1 MHSVPVNIDSMERRK
16 RNTQLVH
23 IVSGFYLL
31 AISANYFIQLEYHHL
46 ANVLPFLLVAIASL
60 MYGFYFKKWDAS
72 ARYNQW
78 VRMGQS
84 ITFFI
89 LGFLF
94 FSLNRTLAGIAVFI
108 WAFVEFF
115 LMLTERQL
123 FKPSTVAF
131 FSEGII
137 VPGIIQARHIPW
149 QLIEDVVARIDYLSI
164 FLRNQKYLQLEI
176 SDSINPFDLDQINA
190 YCKTQIAAFATTEE
204 PA

>member
-1 MHSVPVNIDSMERRK
+1 MERRK
-16 RNTQLVH
+16 RSTRLVH

-31 AISANYFIQLEYHHL
+31 AIAANYFIQLEYRHL
-46 ANVLPFLLVAIASL
+46 TNVLPFLLVAIASL
-60 MYGFYFKKWDAS
+60 LYGFYFKKWGAA

-89 LGFLF
+89 LSFIF
-94 FSLNRTLAGIAVFI
+94 FSLNRTLTGISVCL
-108 WAFVEFF
+108 WASVEFF

-123 FKPSTVAF
+123 FKPTTVAF

-137 VPGIIQARHIPW
+137 IPGIILKRHIPW

-164 FLRNQKYLQLEI
+164 FLRNQKYLQLEVR
-176 SDSINPFDLDQINA
+176 DSINALDLDQINT
-190 YCKTQIAAFATTEE
+190 YCKTQIAACATTEE